1 MKSKISISE
10 NKPRVCRN
18 KIQEEH
24 HELSGTPLTQSSV
37 LSPQSSEPKVFNFTQ
52 ICTDLLHSGKL
63 VRFKAPGHS
72 MYPTIL
78 NGDEI
83 TVEPIRPKAVKVG
96 DIVLYQSE
104 VNLTAHRVV
113 RIKNNGDP
121 RNDTQSSA
129 LSPQYCFILRGDA
142 RPACD
147 APVAA
152 EQILGKVVLIES
164 NGRLIDPYGFKVKI
178 ISIVRRFASGL
189 KRSLIPV

>member
-1 MKSKISISE
+1 
-10 NKPRVCRN
+10 
-18 KIQEEH
+18 
-24 HELSGTPLTQSSV
+24 
-37 LSPQSSEPKVFNFTQ
+37 
-52 ICTDLLHSGKL
+52 
-63 VRFKAPGHS
+63 

-96 DIVLYQSE
+96 DIVLYQNE
-104 VNLTAHRVV
+104 DDLIAHRVV
-113 RIKNNGDP
+113 RIENIS
-121 RNDTQSSA
+121 DTQSSV
-129 LSPQYCFILRGDA
+129 LSPQSCFALRGDA

-152 EQILGKVVLIES
+152 EQILGKVVLIER
-164 NGRLIDPYGFKVKI
+164 NGRLIDPYGFKVKL

>member
-1 MKSKISISE
+1 
-10 NKPRVCRN
+10 
-18 KIQEEH
+18 
-24 HELSGTPLTQSSV
+24 
-37 LSPQSSEPKVFNFTQ
+37 
-52 ICTDLLHSGKL
+52 
-63 VRFKAPGHS
+63 

-96 DIVLYQSE
+96 DIVLYQNE
-104 VNLTAHRVV
+104 DDLIAHRVV
-113 RIKNNGDP
+113 RIENIS
-121 RNDTQSSA
+121 DTQSSV
-129 LSPQYCFILRGDA
+129 LSPQSCFALRGDA
-142 RPACD
+142 RPTCD

-164 NGRLIDPYGFKVKI
+164 NGRLIDPYGLKVKI

>member
-37 LSPQSSEPKVFNFTQ
+37 LSPQSSEPKAFNFTQ

-96 DIVLYQSE
+96 DIVLYQNE
-104 VNLTAHRVV
+104 DDLIAHRVV
-113 RIKNNGDP
+113 RIENIS
-121 RNDTQSSA
+121 DTQSSV
-129 LSPQYCFILRGDA
+129 LSPQSCFALRGDA

-152 EQILGKVVLIES
+152 EQILGKVVLIER
-164 NGRLIDPYGFKVKI
+164 NGRLIDPYGFKVKL